1 MGRALIIG
9 VENYA
14 QSHGLD
20 ATLPGTTQAATR
32 FRQWL
37 IERKQLAADQI
48 LFCAEAGTAGRTHGT
63 NRADLLRAIL
73 EVVQGGKDRTDELF
87 VFYSGHGFAYPES
100 PSRKPLDV
108 VVGADFE
115 SAALSGGA
123 CLKLQEIQTK
133 LWYAM
138 GPGNHYYFVDACRT
152 MIQPTDINVP
162 DCGIMFGTSELG
174 RPTVY
179 TLCSTTLGQPAWVA
193 SGFSGALID
202 ALGGRGRAKGWSGTR
217 LVVTFDLVCRY
228 LLSAVQRQ
236 PVDSTK
242 EGSGDGVL
250 FEVAPVPQYACD
262 IAIDGALPGDRFVA
276 EMQDSRQH
284 SSGSEAF
291 TGGSHTLTL
300 VPDDYFVTVKM
311 NAQPLTLADPSSPP
325 VDLYEPRQVRFVKAA
340 AAPAA
345 PVDPGEGMPPAPAA
359 PVEAAPAMVSVAGG
373 GPTTVQITHVQT
385 GQQISAPDTF
395 SGPLPAGTYAV
406 KIQQQGA
413 TVAAADLTVSSGQRV
428 DLDLAALRLP
438 SPVSAEMVAALP
450 VEARVGQL
458 AFLSES
464 LGEPVAS
471 SDEGLLLSLAG
482 ASRIVADP
490 ESFSKLRA
498 LPFATFEDLPA
509 GQSAVYVLAG
519 RDETGAPSHVKF
531 DDGGWHPL
539 AAAGTL
545 AFVSHEKQVTAPGA
559 HLVSFHAVRRPAAS
573 IAIQTYAAHVTLLV
587 VTADRSGRLR
597 GQQFA
602 LPAVHLAG
610 GLPREQV
617 EYLLRGR
624 RSPLQI
630 VWTSYLMQRQFA
642 ERQHVAPPSS
652 EPGFEDWQALIE
664 GRWVDPIMTAIAA
677 YELVRTGLTPD
688 SRGTADRLVALLR
701 DHFKSPDAEALAK
714 LLGRPWQQPPG
725 PPAMLDGVMALGG
738 PLPLG
743 VDHLDYESPWTV
755 WRGAVT
761 YSDAEGAPAIARRAG
776 VGGVDQ

>member
-9 VENYA
+9 IENYPN
-14 QSHGLD
+14 SHGLD
-20 ATLPGTTQAATR
+20 ATLPGTTQAATG

-37 IERKQLAADQI
+37 IDRKKLAADQI

-152 MIQPTDINVP
+152 LIQPTDINVP
-162 DCGIMFGTSELG
+162 DSGVMFGSSELG

-179 TLCSTTLGQPAWVA
+179 TVCSTTLGQPAWVA
-193 SGFSGALID
+193 SGFPGALLE
-202 ALGGRGRAKGWSGTR
+202 ALGGRGRAKGWIGTR

-228 LLSAVQRQ
+228 LLTSVQRQ

-250 FEVAPVPQYACD
+250 FEVAPVPQYACE
-262 IAIDGALPGDRFVA
+262 IAIDGAQPDDHFVA

-284 SSGSEAF
+284 PTGSEAF
-291 TGGSHTLTL
+291 TGGSHTLTV
-300 VPDDYFVTVKM
+300 VPDDYFLTVKL
-311 NAQPLTLADPSSPP
+311 NAQPLALADPSAPP
-325 VDLYEPRQVRFVKAA
+325 VDLYEPRRVRFVKAA
-340 AAPAA
+340 TAAAAPAA
-345 PVDPGEGMPPAPAA
+345 ALAGTAA
-359 PVEAAPAMVSVAGG
+359 AVAVAAPATVSVVGG

-385 GQQISAPDTF
+385 GQQVSAPDSF
-395 SGPLPAGTYAV
+395 SGPLPAGTYTV

-413 TVAAADLTVSSGQRV
+413 TVAARDVTVASGQRV
-428 DLDLAALRLP
+428 DLDLGTLRRP
-438 SPVSAEMVAALP
+438 SPVTAEIVGALP
-450 VEARVGQL
+450 LEARQGQL
-458 AFLSES
+458 AWLSDS
-464 LGEPVAS
+464 LGEPLAS

-490 ESFSKLRA
+490 QSFSKLRA
-498 LPFATFEDLPA
+498 LPLATFEDLPA
-509 GQSAVYVLAG
+509 SQSAIYVLAG
-519 RDETGAPSHVKF
+519 RDETGAPSHIKF
-531 DDGGWHPL
+531 DDVAWHPL

-545 AFVSHEKQVTAPGA
+545 AFISHEKQIAAPGT
-559 HLVSFHAVRRPAAS
+559 HLVSFHADRRPAAS
-573 IAIQTYAAHVTLLV
+573 IALQTYAAHVTLLV

-597 GQQFA
+597 GQQLA
-602 LPAVHLAG
+602 LPAVHLADA
-610 GLPREQV
+610 LPREQV
-617 EYLLRGR
+617 EYLLHGK

-630 VWTSYLMQRQFA
+630 VWASYLMQRQFA
-642 ERQHVAPPSS
+642 KRQHVAPSS
-652 EPGFEDWQALIE
+652 EEPAFQDWQALME
-664 GRWVDPIMTAIAA
+664 GRFVDPIMTAIAA

-688 SRGTADRLVALLR
+688 SRGTAEQLMALLR
-701 DHFKSPDAEALAK
+701 AHFKSPDAEALAK

-738 PLPLG
+738 PLPLP
-743 VDHLDYESPWTV
+743 VAHLDYESPWTV
-755 WRGAVT
+755 WRGAVR
-761 YSDAEGAPAIARRAG
+761 YFH
-776 VGGVDQ
+776 

>member
-9 VENYA
+9 IENYPG
-14 QSHGLD
+14 SHGLD
-20 ATLPGTTQAATR
+20 ATLAGTTRAATE

-37 IERKQLAADQI
+37 IDRKQLAEDQI
-48 LFCAEAGTAGRTHGT
+48 FFCAETGTPGRTHGT

-73 EVVQGGKDRTDELF
+73 DLVQGGKDRTDELF

-152 MIQPTDINVP
+152 LIQPTDINVP
-162 DCGIMFGTSELG
+162 DCGVMFGTSELG

-193 SGFSGALID
+193 SGFPAALMQ
-202 ALGGRGRAKGWSGTR
+202 ALGGRGRAKGWTGTR

-228 LLSAVQRQ
+228 LLNSVQRQ

-262 IAIDGALPGDRFVA
+262 IAIDGAQPDDHFVA

-284 SSGSEAF
+284 PTGSEAF
-291 TGGSHTLTL
+291 TGSSHTLVL

-311 NAQPLTLADPSSPP
+311 NAQPLALADPPSPP
-325 VDLYEPRQVRFVKAA
+325 VDLYEPRRVRFAKAAAA
-340 AAPAA
+340 AAPA
-345 PVDPGEGMPPAPAA
+345 GAPAA
-359 PVEAAPAMVSVAGG
+359 LAAPATVSVVGG
-373 GPTTVQITHVQT
+373 GPTTVQLTHVQT
-385 GQQISAPDTF
+385 GQQISAPDSF
-395 SGPLPAGTYAV
+395 SGPLPAGTYIV

-413 TVAAADLTVSSGQRV
+413 TVAARDVTVASGQRV
-428 DLDLAALRLP
+428 DLDLATLRRP
-438 SPVSAEMVAALP
+438 SPVAAEMVSALP
-450 VEARVGQL
+450 PEARLGQL
-458 AFLSES
+458 ASLSES

-490 ESFSKLRA
+490 QSFSKLRA
-498 LPFATFEDLPA
+498 LPFATFEDLQA
-509 GQSAVYVLAG
+509 DQSAVYVLAG
-519 RDETGAPSHVKF
+519 RDETGAPSHIKL
-531 DDGGWHPL
+531 DDGAWHPL
-539 AAAGTL
+539 PAAGTL
-545 AFVSHEKQVTAPGA
+545 TFVSHEKQIVAPGT
-559 HLVSFHAVRRPAAS
+559 HLVSFHADRRPAAS
-573 IAIQTYAAHVTLLV
+573 IAIQTFAAHVTLLV
-587 VTADRSGRLR
+587 VTADLSGRLR
-597 GQQFA
+597 GQQLA
-602 LPAVHLAG
+602 LPAGQLAG
-610 GLPREQV
+610 GLPPEQV
-617 EYLLRGR
+617 LYLLHGP
-624 RSPLQI
+624 RSPLKI
-630 VWTSYLMQRQFA
+630 VWASYLMQRQFA
-642 ERQHVAPPSS
+642 KRQHVAPSAD
-652 EPGFEDWQALIE
+652 EPALLDWQALTG

-688 SRGTADRLVALLR
+688 SRAIAERLVALLR

-738 PLPLG
+738 PLPLP
-743 VDHLDYESPWTV
+743 VAHLDYESPWTV
-755 WRGAVT
+755 WRGAVK
-761 YSDAEGAPAIARRAG
+761 YSDAEGAPAIARRASS
-776 VGGVDQ
+776 GGS

>member
-14 QSHGLD
+14 NSQGLD
-20 ATLPGTTQAATR
+20 ATLPGTTQAAAA

-37 IERKQLAADQI
+37 IDRKQLTPDQI
-48 LFCAEAGTAGRTHGT
+48 LFCAETGTAGRTHGT

-73 EVVQGGKDRTDELF
+73 DLVQGGKDRTDELF

-115 SAALSGGA
+115 TAALSGGA

-138 GPGNHYYFVDACRT
+138 GPGDHYYFVDACRT
-152 MIQPTDINVP
+152 MIQPTDIDVP
-162 DCGIMFGTSELG
+162 DCGIMFGTSDLG

-193 SGFSGALID
+193 SGFPGALID
-202 ALGGRGRAKGWSGTR
+202 ALDGRGRAKGWMGTR

-250 FEVAPVPQYACD
+250 LEVAPVSQYACD
-262 IAIDGALPGDRFVA
+262 IAIDGALPDDRFVA
-276 EMQDSRQH
+276 ETQDSRQH
-284 SSGSEAF
+284 PTGSEAF

-311 NAQPLTLADPSSPP
+311 NAQPLTLTDPASPP
-325 VDLYEPRQVRFVKAA
+325 VDLYEPRRVRFVKAA
-340 AAPAA
+340 PAVPGGPAAATAPA
-345 PVDPGEGMPPAPAA
+345 GPAV
-359 PVEAAPAMVSVAGG
+359 PVEAAPAMVSVVGG

-385 GQQISAPDTF
+385 GQQVSAPDTF

-406 KIQQQGA
+406 QIQQQGA
-413 TVAAADLTVSSGQRV
+413 TVAAGDVTVSSGQHV
-428 DLDLAALRLP
+428 DLDLGALRLP

-450 VEARVGQL
+450 VDARVGQL
-458 AFLSES
+458 ASLSES
-464 LGEPVAS
+464 LGEPLAS

-490 ESFSKLRA
+490 ESFSTLRT
-498 LPFATFEDLPA
+498 LPFATFEDVPA
-509 GQSAVYVLAG
+509 GGSAIYVLAG
-519 RDETGAPSHVKF
+519 RDETGAPSQVKF
-531 DDGGWHPL
+531 DDAAWHPL

-545 AFVSHEKQVTAPGA
+545 AFVSHEKQIAAPGG
-559 HLVSFHAVRRPAAS
+559 HIVSFHADRRPAAS
-573 IAIQTYAAHVTLLV
+573 IAVQAYAARVTLLV

-597 GQQFA
+597 GQQLA
-602 LPAVHLAG
+602 LPAAHLAG

-617 EYLLRGR
+617 EYLLHGP

-630 VWTSYLMQRQFA
+630 VWSSYLMQRRFA
-642 ERQHVAPPSS
+642 ERQRVAPSAGD
-652 EPGFEDWQALIE
+652 PGFEDWQALTE

-688 SRGTADRLVALLR
+688 SRGTAERLVALLR
-701 DHFKSPDAEALAK
+701 DHFKSPDAEAVAK
-714 LLGRPWQQPPG
+714 LLGLPWQQPPST
-725 PPAMLDGVMALGG
+725 PAMLDGVMALGG
-738 PLPLG
+738 PLPLP
-743 VDHLDYESPWTV
+743 VAHLDYESPWTV
-755 WRGAVT
+755 WRGAVK
-761 YSDAEGAPAIARRAG
+761 YSDAEGAPAIERRAG